1 MLDPQSEVATTY
13 RHKLAGKH
21 GNHLVRVG
29 RAEDRPNVGEYIVVE
44 EAQPHVVQQCGLVQ
58 IPESDHIVR
67 GFQVRLVHGHEDGVG
82 SRRAVLLLNHPCCQ
96 GMRAWREAG
105 GGGGEGRGGG
115 GGGARGE
122 GRGARQTMPAAAFS
136 PKVSS
141 SSTEMVPLPPSVT
154 FAGSQVSDSWL
165 YHTHDPCRHHS
176 STRGQGTTLRE
187 TRT

>member
-115 GGGARGE
+115 GGGGARGE
-122 GRGARQTMPAAAFS
+122 GRGARGETDHAGCSIFAEGILQLDGDGSATTFGDFCREPGLRF
-136 PKVSS
+136 VV
-141 SSTEMVPLPPSVT
+141 VPHP
-154 FAGSQVSDSWL
+154 
-165 YHTHDPCRHHS
+165 
-176 STRGQGTTLRE
+176 
-187 TRT
+187 